1 MNWTVFSDWC
11 ERKLLPSIT
20 ATKKI
25 TSVVILGI
33 ATYILVIG
41 EEYGRPVT
49 SCNKERLI
57 DAIRRWRGTSE
68 NWPLTWE
75 RMES

>member
-1 MNWTVFSDWC
+1 MNWTVFRDWC
-11 ERKLLPSIT
+11 ERNLFLSIT

-25 TSVVILGI
+25 KSVVILGI
-33 ATYILVIG
+33 ATYIIVIG

-57 DAIRRWRGTSE
+57 DAIRRWCGTPE

-75 RMES
+75 CTES